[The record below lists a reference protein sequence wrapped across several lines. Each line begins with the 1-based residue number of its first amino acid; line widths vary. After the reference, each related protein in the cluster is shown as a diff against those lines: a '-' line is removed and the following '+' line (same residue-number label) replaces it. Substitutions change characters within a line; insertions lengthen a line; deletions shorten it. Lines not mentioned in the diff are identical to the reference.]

1 MPAAGGNRDISGVDK
16 SRPQAPTVVYEVSK
30 EFSRRMSSLP
40 TDRPRVAEFVP
51 VDPVGE
57 PMIEAIGLSKYY
69 GNFAA
74 SRDVTFS
81 INKGEVAAFLGPN
94 GAGKSTTMKLLTGY
108 LAPSA
113 GTAKIAGFNMG
124 TERLLGAERLGYLPE
139 NGPLYPDMSPRSLL
153 TFFGNARGMAGMEL
167 RKRIEEVVSRCH
179 LEAVI
184 GKPIGKLSKGYRQR
198 VGMAQALLHN
208 PDVLILDEPTAGL
221 DPNQIREVRKL
232 IRELGET
239 KTILLSTH
247 ILQEVEAMCNRV
259 LFINEGRLV
268 FDGTPQAL
276 AADQSDF
283 DERFHELSRGARRT

>member
-1 MPAAGGNRDISGVDK
+1 
-16 SRPQAPTVVYEVSK
+16 
-30 EFSRRMSSLP
+30 MSSLP
-40 TDRPRVAEFVP
+40 TDRPRVAEYVP
-51 VDPVGE
+51 VERTDV

-153 TFFGNARGMAGMEL
+153 TFFGNARGMTGVEL
-167 RKRIEEVVSRCH
+167 QRRMDEVIQRCH

-268 FDGTPQAL
+268 FDGTPQQL

>member
-1 MPAAGGNRDISGVDK
+1 MPS
-16 SRPQAPTVVYEVSK
+16 
-30 EFSRRMSSLP
+30 
-40 TDRPRVAEFVP
+40 DRPKVAEYVP
-51 VDPVGE
+51 TAPAGE

-153 TFFGNARGMAGMEL
+153 TFFGNARGMSGMEL
-167 RKRIEEVVSRCH
+167 RRRLEEVISRCH

-184 GKPIGKLSKGYRQR
+184 GKPIAKLSKGYRQR
-198 VGMAQALLHN
+198 VGMAQALLHD

-221 DPNQIREVRKL
+221 DPNQIREVRRL

-268 FDGTPQAL
+268 FDGTPHEL
-276 AADQSDF
+276 VADQADF

>member
-1 MPAAGGNRDISGVDK
+1 
-16 SRPQAPTVVYEVSK
+16 
-30 EFSRRMSSLP
+30 MSSLP

-51 VDPVGE
+51 VEPTGE

-124 TERLLGAERLGYLPE
+124 SERLLGAERLGYLPE

-153 TFFGNARGMAGMEL
+153 TFFGNARGMSGMAL
-167 RKRIEEVVSRCH
+167 RKRIEEVISRCH

-268 FDGTPQAL
+268 FDGTPQQL

-283 DERFHELSRGARRT
+283 DERFHELTRGARRT